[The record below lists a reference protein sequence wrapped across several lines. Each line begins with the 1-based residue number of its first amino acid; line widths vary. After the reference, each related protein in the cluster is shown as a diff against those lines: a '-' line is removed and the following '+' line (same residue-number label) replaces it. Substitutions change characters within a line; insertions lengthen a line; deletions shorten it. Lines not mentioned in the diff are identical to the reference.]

1 MSKKVAVIIK
11 DKERQYEG
19 LRTSLGLLL
28 EFHTVSMFVLD
39 HEIEMTEAYH
49 DNMLFIDEME
59 GFRYSN
65 VPANVDKYEFKAQTL
80 DEIAM
85 RLDEYDMIIPY

>member
-59 GFRYSN
+59 GCRYSN
-65 VPANVDKYEFKAQTL
+65 VPANVEKYDFKPVDIKEVAL
-80 DEIAM
+80 KLIEND
-85 RLDEYDMIIPY
+85 LVIPY